1 MDYSNVDLKDLIDTS
16 SVQDLFLTYPWLTS
30 TLPSLIG
37 DSAPLDEP
45 VEVPP
50 SYTMFDKPSSCLPFK
65 TKAIKERMVVEDPTP

>member
-30 TLPSLIG
+30 TLASLIG

-50 SYTMFDKPSSCLPFK
+50 S
-65 TKAIKERMVVEDPTP
+65 